1 MKKLIRSKDSIL
13 CMANVRGKYVV
24 NPGKLK
30 FSFYFSSDD
39 GITHGIRVEPVF
51 NPEKMLKS
59 MTGTLKLCDDWNYI
73 PGPND
78 NAVSSKDV
86 NDMKRFFRKY
96 LVLFCMVWDEQ
107 LQDGVL
113 EDYFK
118 GTASFREMLEDI
130 SFYNEYSEYLDKI
143 DNVDQLESFC
153 RMNKLVNMQGN

>member
-1 MKKLIRSKDSIL
+1 MKKLIKSKDSIL

-39 GITHGIRVEPVF
+39 GITHGIRVKPVF

-59 MTGTLKLCDDWNYI
+59 MTGTLKLCDDWSYI
-73 PGPND
+73 PGPD
-78 NAVSSKDV
+78 DDSVSSKDV
-86 NDMKRFFRKY
+86 NDMKRLFRKY

-118 GTASFREMLEDI
+118 GTVTFHEMLEDI
-130 SFYNEYSEYLDKI
+130 SFYNSYSSYLDKI
-143 DNVDQLESFC
+143 RDVDQLENFC
-153 RMNKLVNMQGN
+153 RVNNLVNMQGN